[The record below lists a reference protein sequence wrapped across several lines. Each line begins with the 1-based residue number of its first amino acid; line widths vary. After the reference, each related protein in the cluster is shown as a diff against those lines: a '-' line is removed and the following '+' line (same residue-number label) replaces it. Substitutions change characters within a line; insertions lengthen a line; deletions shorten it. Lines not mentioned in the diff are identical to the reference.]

1 MMEPGEM
8 EKSEDR
14 TVELS
19 GRAYEFGHMETF
31 ISGATIRVREF
42 PELSAT
48 TDDFGDFRLEVPDR
62 ALVTP
67 YIETGGGTVT
77 RRPRDGEP
85 YQEESHWNEIDL
97 QTFATCG
104 EDLVN
109 VNFQTPPDAEF
120 EALKAL
126 LQVPSGE
133 DGRPE
138 QSVIVTTASARNVR
152 GVAYEIFWENT
163 PHGVAGA
170 TAVSD
175 PPLPDPV
182 YFNEYVIPD
191 SSRTETSIDG
201 GIIWP
206 LVEPGTYRITTTSAD
221 GRFASFLAT
230 CAPGRVVNA
239 NPPWGAYE
247 LLPGEEAF
255 GASSPS
261 G

>member
-1 MMEPGEM
+1 M
-8 EKSEDR
+8 EKDETESSGDSK
-14 TVELS
+14 VELS
-19 GRAYEFGHMETF
+19 GRTYQFGHMETF
-31 ISGATIRVREF
+31 IAGASIRIREF

-48 TDDFGDFRLEVPDR
+48 TDDFGDFRITVPDR

-77 RRPRDGEP
+77 RRPRDGDP
-85 YQEESHWNEIDL
+85 FDEESQWNEIDL
-97 QTFATCG
+97 QTFQTCG
-104 EDLVN
+104 EDLAN

-126 LQVPSGE
+126 LEVPSGE

-152 GVAYEIFWENT
+152 GVDYETFWEKT
-163 PHGVAGA
+163 PHGFAGA

-182 YFNEYVIPD
+182 YFNEFVIPD

-206 LVEPGTYRITTTSAD
+206 VVPAGTYRITTTSSD

-255 GASSPS
+255 DASLPAR
-261 G
+261 

>member
-1 MMEPGEM
+1 MGGRESIQPA
-8 EKSEDR
+8 KD

-42 PELSAT
+42 PELNAT
-48 TDDFGDFRLEVPDR
+48 TDEFGDFRIEVPDQ

-77 RRPRDGEP
+77 RRPRDGDAYE
-85 YQEESHWNEIDL
+85 EESHWNEIDL
-97 QTFATCG
+97 QTFRTRGA
-104 EDLVN
+104 DLAN

-126 LQVPSGE
+126 LEVPSGE
-133 DGRPE
+133 DGRPL

-152 GVAYEIFWENT
+152 GVAYETFWERT

-170 TAVSD
+170 TAAAD

-182 YFNEYVIPD
+182 YFNEFVIPD
-191 SSRTETSIDG
+191 FSRTETSVDG

-206 LVEPGTYRITTTSAD
+206 LVPAGTYRITTVSPD
-221 GRFASFLAT
+221 RRFASFLAT

-239 NPPWGAYE
+239 NPPWGAFE
-247 LLPGEEAF
+247 LAPGEEAPP
-255 GASSPS
+255 GN
-261 G
+261 

>member
-1 MMEPGEM
+1 V
-8 EKSEDR
+8 S

-19 GRAYEFGHMETF
+19 GRAYQFGHMETF

-42 PELSAT
+42 PELSAV
-48 TDDFGDFRLEVPDR
+48 TDAFGDFRIEVPDGS
-62 ALVTP
+62 LVTP

-77 RRPRDGEP
+77 RRPRDGDPFE
-85 YQEESHWNEIDL
+85 EESEWNEIDL
-97 QTFATCG
+97 QTFRTSG
-104 EDLVN
+104 EDLAN

-126 LQVPSGE
+126 LEVPSGE
-133 DGRPE
+133 DGRPL

-152 GVAYEIFWENT
+152 GVGYETFWEKT

-170 TAVSD
+170 TATST
-175 PPLPDPV
+175 PSLPEPV

-191 SSRTETSIDG
+191 FTRNETSIDG

-206 LVEPGTYRITTTSAD
+206 IVPSGTYRITTTSAD
-221 GRFASFLAT
+221 HRFTSFTAT

-239 NPPWGAYE
+239 NPPWGAFE
-247 LLPGEEAF
+247 LSPGEDE
-255 GASSPS
+255 PS
-261 G
+261 GC